1 MERKQACSRVT
12 TFPLCLCRAAAH
24 PGFPE
29 SPASG
34 TVDPGLGTS
43 NRARPLPTSAAKI
56 HNIQKN
62 HDIEVWLEEFMKHL
76 DLPLARRSLIKGA
89 GLGLG
94 AGMVGALAGATAAP
108 QAAAAATPEGG
119 EIWSSEYWTKKGDI
133 PLWMFRKRVGA
144 PKAGEPS
151 RPVLFF
157 VHGSSV
163 TSRSFDLNV
172 PGHGEYSVMNEF
184 ARYGFDCWTMDH
196 ENYGKSG
203 RTSGNSDIA
212 SGVEDLKAAVEVV
225 ARETGRQKY
234 HFLGE
239 SSGALRA
246 GAYAMVAPER
256 ADRLVL
262 AAFTYKGE
270 GSPTLTKRAEQ
281 VDYYRTHN
289 MRKRD
294 REMIR
299 SIATRDKPGTSDA
312 AAVEALADAEMP
324 FGDQIPTGTYL
335 DMTAN
340 LPVVHPQK
348 VQSPVLLVRGEF
360 DGIATVAD
368 LEEFFNLLPNG
379 DRQFIILPGTAH
391 SVALATNRQLF
402 WHVTRAFLTMPTP
415 IAT

>member
-1 MERKQACSRVT
+1 MTNCD
-12 TFPLCLCRAAAH
+12 H
-24 PGFPE
+24 
-29 SPASG
+29 
-34 TVDPGLGTS
+34 
-43 NRARPLPTSAAKI
+43 
-56 HNIQKN
+56 
-62 HDIEVWLEEFMKHL
+62 
-76 DLPLARRSLIKGA
+76 PLARRTIIKGA

-94 AGMVGALAGATAAP
+94 VGVVAGLTASASAQSPTAAP
-108 QAAAAATPEGG
+108 SQSS
-119 EIWSSEYWTKKGDI
+119 EIWSSEYWAKKGDV
-133 PLWMFRKRVGA
+133 PLWMFRKRLGA

-163 TSRSFDLNV
+163 SSRGFDLSV
-172 PGHGEYSVMNEF
+172 PGHGEYSIMNEF

-212 SGVEDLKAAVEVV
+212 SGVEDLKVATDVV
-225 ARETGRQKY
+225 VRETGAQKF
-234 HFLGE
+234 HFMGE

-246 GAYAMVAPER
+246 GAYAMARPDRV
-256 ADRLVL
+256 DRLVL
-262 AAFTYKGE
+262 GAFTYKGE

-281 VDYYRTHN
+281 LDYYRSHN

-294 REMIR
+294 RDMIR
-299 SIATRDKPGTSDA
+299 SIATRDKPGTSDP

-324 FGDQIPTGTYL
+324 FGDQVPTGTYL

-340 LPVVHPQK
+340 LPVVLPDK
-348 VQSPVLLVRGEF
+348 VLSPVLLVRGEY

-368 LEEFFNLLPNG
+368 IEEFFNKLPNG
-379 DRQFIILPGTAH
+379 DRQFVILPGTAH
-391 SVALATNRQLF
+391 SVTLATNRQLV
-402 WHVTRAFLTMPTP
+402 WHVVRAFFTMPTP

>member
-1 MERKQACSRVT
+1 MTNFDR
-12 TFPLCLCRAAAH
+12 
-24 PGFPE
+24 
-29 SPASG
+29 
-34 TVDPGLGTS
+34 
-43 NRARPLPTSAAKI
+43 
-56 HNIQKN
+56 
-62 HDIEVWLEEFMKHL
+62 
-76 DLPLARRSLIKGA
+76 PLARRAVIKGA
-89 GLGLG
+89 GLGFV
-94 AGMVGALAGATAAP
+94 AGGLADALPTQSAVAATA
-108 QAAAAATPEGG
+108 EGDD
-119 EIWSSEYWTKKGDI
+119 IWSSEYWAKKGDI
-133 PLWMFRKRVGA
+133 PLWMYRKRLGQ
-144 PKAGEPS
+144 PKAGES
-151 RPVLFF
+151 LRPVLFF

-163 TSRSFDLNV
+163 SSRVFDLNV

-184 ARYGFDCWTMDH
+184 ARHGFDCWTMDH

-212 SGVEDLKAAVEVV
+212 SGVEDLKAAVEIVT
-225 ARETGRQKY
+225 RETGRHKF

-256 ADRLVL
+256 ADRLVF

-270 GSPTLTKRAEQ
+270 GSPTLTKRAEKLA
-281 VDYYRTHN
+281 YYRSHN

-294 REMIR
+294 RDMIR
-299 SIATRDKPGTSDA
+299 SISTRDKPGTSDP
-312 AAVEALADAEMP
+312 AAVEALADAEMQ
-324 FGDQIPTGTYL
+324 FGDQVPTGTYL

-340 LPVVHPQK
+340 LPVVRPEK
-348 VQSPVLLVRGEF
+348 ILSPVLLVRGEY

-368 LEEFFNLLPNG
+368 LEEFFNILPNG
-379 DRQFIILPGTAH
+379 DRQFVILPGTAH

>member
-1 MERKQACSRVT
+1 MTNLER
-12 TFPLCLCRAAAH
+12 
-24 PGFPE
+24 
-29 SPASG
+29 
-34 TVDPGLGTS
+34 
-43 NRARPLPTSAAKI
+43 
-56 HNIQKN
+56 
-62 HDIEVWLEEFMKHL
+62 
-76 DLPLARRSLIKGA
+76 PLARRAVIKGA
-89 GLGLG
+89 GLGLI
-94 AGMVGALAGATAAP
+94 AGGLADALPTQSAVAATA
-108 QAAAAATPEGG
+108 EGD
-119 EIWSSEYWTKKGDI
+119 EIWSSEYWARKGDI
-133 PLWMFRKRVGA
+133 PLWMYRKRLGA
-144 PKAGEPS
+144 PKPGEPS

-163 TSRSFDLNV
+163 SSRVFDLNV

-212 SGVEDLKAAVEVV
+212 SGVEDLKAGVEIV
-225 ARETGRQKY
+225 ARETGRQKF

-246 GAYAMVAPER
+246 GAFAMVAPER
-256 ADRLVL
+256 ADRLMF

-281 VDYYRTHN
+281 LPYYRSHN

-294 REMIR
+294 RDMIR
-299 SIATRDKPGTSDA
+299 SIATRDKPGTSDPA
-312 AAVEALADAEMP
+312 VVEALADAELQ
-324 FGDQIPTGTYL
+324 FGDQVPTGTYL

-340 LPVVHPQK
+340 LPVVRPEK
-348 VQSPVLLVRGEF
+348 VLSPVLLVRGEY

-379 DRQFIILPGTAH
+379 DRQFVILPGTAH

-402 WHVTRAFLTMPTP
+402 WHATRAFLTMPTP

>member
-1 MERKQACSRVT
+1 VRQFNQS
-12 TFPLCLCRAAAH
+12 
-24 PGFPE
+24 
-29 SPASG
+29 
-34 TVDPGLGTS
+34 LG
-43 NRARPLPTSAAKI
+43 
-56 HNIQKN
+56 
-62 HDIEVWLEEFMKHL
+62 
-76 DLPLARRSLIKGA
+76 RRTLIKGA
-89 GLGLG
+89 GLGLV
-94 AGMVGALAGATAAP
+94 AGGISAALPASDAGAA
-108 QAAAAATPEGG
+108 QESG
-119 EIWSSEYWTKKGDI
+119 EIWSGEYWAKKGDV
-133 PLWMFRKRVGA
+133 PLWMFRKRLSA

-151 RPVLFF
+151 KPVLFF

-163 TSRSFDLNV
+163 TSRVFDLNV

-203 RTSGNSDIA
+203 RTSGNSDIK

-270 GSPTLTKRAEQ
+270 GSPTLAKRAEQ
-281 VDYYRTHN
+281 VDYYRSHN
-289 MRKRD
+289 LRKRD

-299 SIATRDKPGTSDA
+299 SIATRDKPGTSDQ
-312 AAVEALADAEMP
+312 AAVEVLADVEMQ

-335 DMTAN
+335 DMVAN
-340 LPVVHPQK
+340 LPVVDPKK
-348 VQSPVLLVRGEF
+348 VLSPVLLVRGEY

-368 LEEFFNLLPNG
+368 LEEFYNQLPNG

-402 WHVTRAFLTMPTP
+402 WHVTKSFLTMPTP

>member
-1 MERKQACSRVT
+1 MTK
-12 TFPLCLCRAAAH
+12 
-24 PGFPE
+24 
-29 SPASG
+29 
-34 TVDPGLGTS
+34 VD
-43 NRARPLPTSAAKI
+43 
-56 HNIQKN
+56 H
-62 HDIEVWLEEFMKHL
+62 
-76 DLPLARRSLIKGA
+76 PLARRAVIKGA

-94 AGMVGALAGATAAP
+94 AGVVAGLTGSVSAQSPAAAP
-108 QAAAAATPEGG
+108 SQAAEV
-119 EIWSSEYWTKKGDI
+119 WSSEYWAKKGDV
-133 PLWMFRKRVGA
+133 PLWMFRKRLGA
-144 PKAGEPS
+144 PKAGEPL

-163 TSRSFDLNV
+163 SSRGFDLSV
-172 PGHGEYSVMNEF
+172 PGHGEYSILNEF

-212 SGVEDLKAAVEVV
+212 SGVEDLKVAADVV
-225 ARETGRQKY
+225 VRETGAQKF
-234 HFLGE
+234 HFMGE

-246 GAYAMVAPER
+246 GAYAMARPDRV
-256 ADRLVL
+256 DRLVL
-262 AAFTYKGE
+262 GAFTYKGE

-281 VDYYRTHN
+281 LDYYRSHN

-294 REMIR
+294 RDMIR
-299 SIATRDKPGTSDA
+299 SIATRDKPGTSDP

-324 FGDQIPTGTYL
+324 FGDQVPTGTYL

-340 LPVVHPQK
+340 LPVVHPDK
-348 VQSPVLLVRGEF
+348 VLSPVLLLRGEY

-368 LEEFFNLLPNG
+368 IEEFFNKLPNG

-391 SVALATNRQLF
+391 SVTLATNRQLV
-402 WHVTRAFLTMPTP
+402 WHVVRAFLTMPTP

>member
-1 MERKQACSRVT
+1 VRQFNQS
-12 TFPLCLCRAAAH
+12 
-24 PGFPE
+24 
-29 SPASG
+29 
-34 TVDPGLGTS
+34 LG
-43 NRARPLPTSAAKI
+43 
-56 HNIQKN
+56 
-62 HDIEVWLEEFMKHL
+62 
-76 DLPLARRSLIKGA
+76 RRTLIKGA
-89 GLGLG
+89 GLGLV
-94 AGMVGALAGATAAP
+94 AGGISAALPASDAGAA
-108 QAAAAATPEGG
+108 QESG
-119 EIWSSEYWTKKGDI
+119 EIWSGEYWAKKGDV
-133 PLWMFRKRVGA
+133 PLWMFRKRLSA

-151 RPVLFF
+151 KPVLFF

-163 TSRSFDLNV
+163 TSRVFDLNV

-203 RTSGNSDIA
+203 RTSGNSDIK

-270 GSPTLTKRAEQ
+270 GSPTLAKRAEQ
-281 VDYYRTHN
+281 VDYYRSHN
-289 MRKRD
+289 LRKRD

-299 SIATRDKPGTSDA
+299 SIATRDKPGTSDQ
-312 AAVEALADAEMP
+312 AAVEVLADVEMQ

-335 DMTAN
+335 DMVAN
-340 LPVVHPQK
+340 LPVVDPRK
-348 VQSPVLLVRGEF
+348 VLSPVLLVRGEY

-368 LEEFFNLLPNG
+368 LEEFYNQLPNG

-402 WHVTRAFLTMPTP
+402 WHVTRSFLTMPTP

>member
-1 MERKQACSRVT
+1 MEK
-12 TFPLCLCRAAAH
+12 F
-24 PGFPE
+24 
-29 SPASG
+29 
-34 TVDPGLGTS
+34 
-43 NRARPLPTSAAKI
+43 NY
-56 HNIQKN
+56 
-62 HDIEVWLEEFMKHL
+62 
-76 DLPLARRSLIKGA
+76 PLARRTVIKGA
-89 GLGLG
+89 GVGLV
-94 AGMVGALAGATAAP
+94 AGGFASALSTPAARAAGS
-108 QAAAAATPEGG
+108 EGG
-119 EIWSSEYWTKKGDI
+119 EIWSSEYWAKKGDI
-133 PLWMFRKRVGA
+133 PLWMYRKRVGA

-163 TSRSFDLNV
+163 TSRVFDLNV
-172 PGHGEYSVMNEF
+172 PGHGEYSAMDEF

-203 RTSGNSDIA
+203 RTSGNADIA
-212 SGVEDLKAAVEVV
+212 SGVEDLKVAADLIT
-225 ARETGRQKY
+225 RETGQKKF

-256 ADRLVL
+256 IDRLVF

-281 VDYYRTHN
+281 VDYYRSHN

-294 REMIR
+294 RDMIR
-299 SIATRDKPGTSDA
+299 SIATRDKPGTSDI
-312 AAVEALADAEMP
+312 AAVEALADAEMQ

-340 LPVVHPQK
+340 LPVVHPEK
-348 VQSPVLLVRGEF
+348 VQAPVLLVRGEY
-360 DGIATVAD
+360 DGIAAVAD
-368 LEEFFNLLPNG
+368 LEEFYNGLPNG

-391 SVALATNRQLF
+391 SVVLAINRQLF